1 MRVDELSRFGVDER
15 IIRKIKERGISEFY
29 PPQAEA
35 LKSGVLNGENLLLAI
50 PTASG
55 KTLVAEIVMLHKLFT
70 EGGKAV
76 YLVPLKALAEEKY
89 REFKTWEDLG
99 VRVAVTTGDYDS
111 SEEWLGRYDIIIATS
126 EKFDSL
132 LRHKSRWIKDVKLIV
147 ADEIHLLGSY
157 DRGATLEMILSHMLG
172 KAQILGLSA
181 TVGNAEELAEWLNA
195 RLVVS
200 DWRPVKLRKGVFA
213 HGQLIWEDGKI
224 DKLPAQWDSLVID
237 AVKRGKQSL
246 VFVNTRRSAEKEAAM
261 LGKKVR
267 RLLTK
272 PEARRLKELAESLE
286 SNPTNDKLKEVLV
299 NGAAFHHAGLGRAE
313 RTLIEDAFREGL
325 IKVLTAT
332 PTLCMH
338 PDTLVITRY
347 GVKKVSEL
355 KRGDFVLTH
364 TGEFKQVI
372 MPLKRQHKG
381 KLLVIKA
388 FGTVPIKITPEHK
401 VFVIKQIRHK
411 SHYSNGRQV
420 IWWEYEG
427 PFWITARELKELIE
441 QNNDPKI
448 SYMLLQPIP
457 KLVVTVDKIPLR
469 KPSKVVNQFGVTNR
483 DHPALE
489 KTPEFLP
496 LNFETARLIG
506 LWIAEGS
513 TSKTGAI
520 LFDIASYEEDI
531 TSFLIQTISKYFPKA
546 KIVVED
552 KERNRRRIRFCNKRF
567 AEWLRKNIGAHADNK
582 RIPEVILFNGNREVK
597 LGLLKGLIEGD
608 GYVRINA
615 RDRSNYITYSTVS
628 PHLAYQLQLL
638 LASLGYVSSVRYF
651 DRKDKRW
658 GRKGLYEVRISGKS
672 YYSLLEELGYPL
684 PKLGNRVYQVN
695 KIWNG
700 YLLLKV
706 RRIEEQEYE
715 GEVFNLEVEDNESYS
730 VGFIV
735 HNSAGVNLP
744 SFRVIIR
751 DTKRYSTFGWSDIPV
766 LEIQQMM
773 GRAGR
778 PKYDK
783 EGEAIIVAKT
793 EKPEELMEKYIFG
806 KPEKLFSMLSNDAAF
821 RSQVLALITN
831 FGVESFRELIQFLE
845 KTFYYY
851 QRKDLEILEGK
862 AKSIVYFLLEN
873 EFIDIDL
880 NDRFIALP
888 FGIRTSQ
895 LYLDPLTAKKFKDA
909 LPQIEENPNPLGIFQ
924 LLASTPDM
932 GTLSIKRKE
941 QEDYLDY
948 AYEMESY
955 LYRSIPYWED
965 YEFQKFLSEVK
976 TAKLLLDW
984 INEVSEAKLIE
995 AYGIDTG
1002 DLYRIIELADWLM
1015 YSLIELAKVL
1025 NARGETIKYLRR
1037 LHLRLKHGVREELLE
1052 LVELPMIGRKRAR
1065 ALYNAGFKTVNDIV
1079 KAKPSELLA
1088 VEGIG
1093 VKVLERIYKHFGV
1106 ELPLLKNIK
1115 DSDKSEE
1122 KKSEAN
1128 PKPKKGTLDY
1138 FLK

>member
-1 MRVDELSRFGVDER
+1 MQVDELSKFGVDER
-15 IIRKIKERGISEFY
+15 IIRKVKERGISEFY

-195 RLVVS
+195 KLVVS

-213 HGQLIWEDGKI
+213 HGQLIWEDGKV
-224 DKLPAQWDSLVID
+224 DKFPAQWDSLVID
-237 AVKRGKQSL
+237 AVKRGKQAL

-332 PTLCMH
+332 PTLAM
-338 PDTLVITRY
+338 
-347 GVKKVSEL
+347 
-355 KRGDFVLTH
+355 
-364 TGEFKQVI
+364 
-372 MPLKRQHKG
+372 
-381 KLLVIKA
+381 
-388 FGTVPIKITPEHK
+388 
-401 VFVIKQIRHK
+401 
-411 SHYSNGRQV
+411 
-420 IWWEYEG
+420 
-427 PFWITARELKELIE
+427 
-441 QNNDPKI
+441 
-448 SYMLLQPIP
+448 
-457 KLVVTVDKIPLR
+457 
-469 KPSKVVNQFGVTNR
+469 
-483 DHPALE
+483 
-489 KTPEFLP
+489 
-496 LNFETARLIG
+496 
-506 LWIAEGS
+506 
-513 TSKTGAI
+513 
-520 LFDIASYEEDI
+520 
-531 TSFLIQTISKYFPKA
+531 
-546 KIVVED
+546 
-552 KERNRRRIRFCNKRF
+552 
-567 AEWLRKNIGAHADNK
+567 
-582 RIPEVILFNGNREVK
+582 
-597 LGLLKGLIEGD
+597 
-608 GYVRINA
+608 
-615 RDRSNYITYSTVS
+615 
-628 PHLAYQLQLL
+628 
-638 LASLGYVSSVRYF
+638 
-651 DRKDKRW
+651 
-658 GRKGLYEVRISGKS
+658 
-672 YYSLLEELGYPL
+672 
-684 PKLGNRVYQVN
+684 
-695 KIWNG
+695 
-700 YLLLKV
+700 
-706 RRIEEQEYE
+706 
-715 GEVFNLEVEDNESYS
+715 
-730 VGFIV
+730 
-735 HNSAGVNLP
+735 GVNLP
-744 SFRVIIR
+744 SFRIIIR

-831 FGVESFRELIQFLE
+831 FGVESFRELIGFLE

-851 QRKDLEILEGK
+851 QRKDLEILESK

-873 EFIDIDL
+873 EFIDIGL

-909 LPQIEENPNPLGIFQ
+909 LPQVEENPNPLGIFQ

-941 QEDYLDY
+941 QESYLDY
-948 AYEMESY
+948 AYEMEDY

-1052 LVELPMIGRKRAR
+1052 LGELPMIGRKRAR
-1065 ALYNAGFKTVNDIV
+1065 ALYNAGFKTVGDIV

-1093 VKVLERIYKHFGV
+1093 VKVLERIYRHFGV

-1115 DSDKSEE
+1115 DSDKPEE
-1122 KKSEAN
+1122 KPKEK

-1138 FLK
+1138 YFGKGL